1 MTTPVSDINRETELK
16 RVVRDNAPAA
26 LIVLVALI
34 SLVNGLIMGIGIF
47 AMLANSESNAELQRQ
62 VEIDQVWKSR
72 LIGVLER
79 HDINVPEEGES
90 E

>member
-1 MTTPVSDINRETELK
+1 MTQVSDINRETELR

-26 LIVLVALI
+26 LMVVLALV
-34 SLVNGLIMGIGIF
+34 SLANGLIMGVTI
-47 AMLANSESNAELQRQ
+47 AVTLQNSETNAALQRQ

-79 HDINVPEEGES
+79 HNINVPEEGDS